1 MPTTERAT
9 IKCTATFSDNS
20 EHRYSLTRVW
30 DKNKPQALVISIS
43 PSEAFNVEMDLTT
56 ILIQN
61 NLHNQNF
68 GGFCL
73 VNLISKI
80 GVDAKKVKE
89 TKDLWNKETD
99 QEIVKRAGEADS
111 IIVAWGSFANTR
123 QQYRER
129 EETVLNLLKP
139 FEDKTFEITDGAE
152 RFFLHPL
159 TPAIRNGWVLS
170 KLKTQEKA
178 K

>member
-9 IKCTATFSDNS
+9 IKCAATFSDNS

-30 DKNKPQALVISIS
+30 DKNKPQALIVSIS

-56 ILIQN
+56 SLIQN
-61 NLHNQNF
+61 NLHNQCF

-80 GVDAKKVKE
+80 GVDAKKVKD
-89 TKDLWNKETD
+89 TSDLWNKETD
-99 QEIVKRAGEADS
+99 QEIVKYASEVDS
-111 IIVAWGSFANTR
+111 IILAWGSFANTR
-123 QQYRER
+123 QQYKAR
-129 EETVLNLLKP
+129 EEEIINLLKP
-139 FEDKTFEITDGAE
+139 FEDKVFEITDGEE
-152 RFFLHPL
+152 RHFLHPL

-170 KLKTQEKA
+170 KFKIEK
-178 K
+178 